1 MHPQG
6 FHETLRRG
14 DDAVKGEGRTI
25 IFISGPSATSDFEH
39 ERVEGVH
46 CPRTLEVLIV
56 GRAPLSKALVVCYV

>member
-46 CPRTLEVLIV
+46 CPRTFEVLIV
-56 GRAPLSKALVVCYV
+56 G